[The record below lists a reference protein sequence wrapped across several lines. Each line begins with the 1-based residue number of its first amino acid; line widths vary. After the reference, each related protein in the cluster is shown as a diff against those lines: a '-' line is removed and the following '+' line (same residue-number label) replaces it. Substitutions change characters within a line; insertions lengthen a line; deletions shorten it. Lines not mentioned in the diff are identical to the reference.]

1 MEQILQNAHWIWTER
16 SGVNQYVEFR
26 RDFSLKEAPTQAR
39 LFISADNEY
48 AVYLNG
54 IFAGCD
60 QYDDFPMHKA
70 YDTIDL
76 TDLLRYG
83 ENRLE
88 IHAYHQGEGS
98 FQYLPG
104 PAGLIFALE
113 ADSLRLASDRE
124 VLARESALYLSGPM
138 EKVSSQLGFT
148 FHCDATRP
156 EQPWQPACLVA
167 ERAATALYP
176 RPVKRLEMGAPVKA
190 ILHSTGGYLLRGGDT
205 VAMEMQRAFLSP
217 DAEGAEGVY
226 TLFDLGQEEVG
237 LPCFHVIS
245 PESATLR
252 FGYGEHLEALR
263 PRTWVGGRNF
273 AFSFRVA
280 PGETEFTHYF
290 RRIAGRY
297 LMVFAPREVQ
307 VVSCTVVPMRYPVAR
322 RGVFRCQDSL
332 MNRIFE
338 ISRRTLENCM
348 HEHYE
353 DCPWREQALYAMD
366 SRNQMLCGYYA
377 FGEHD
382 FAAACLRLMA
392 ESQREDGLLE
402 ICAPAQ
408 ASLTIPSFG
417 LGWIFCLRDLALYT
431 GDRDTPRQLMP
442 TVKGLLGFFLG
453 RMENGLV
460 VTPREKC
467 YWNFYEWACGL
478 DDGWDYGRE
487 FDNVNGG
494 RLDAPLNLMLA
505 YALLCAAQLADWT
518 GDVAYAG
525 QLRALQAALNARC
538 NETFWAE
545 EAGLYRSFT
554 AVGDHFCELTQA
566 LALLSGAATGERA
579 KGLRQALADGAVA
592 IPTTLS
598 YALFKY
604 EALIADPAFRRAA
617 VEDCLHTWG
626 KMTLAGAT
634 SFWETIRG
642 AADFENAGSLCH
654 GWSAVPAWLWFE
666 GVLGVHPL
674 EPGFQAFAFDPMP
687 DFRGQA
693 VVPTPYG
700 EMQITGDT
708 ISYDRSLQKMQQP
721 DRG

>member
-1 MEQILQNAHWIWTER
+1 MRQIFQNAQWIWTAEA
-16 SGVNQYVEFR
+16 GVNQYVEFR
-26 RDFSLKEAPTQAR
+26 RDFFLEEVPAQAR

-48 AVYLNG
+48 VVYLNG
-54 IFAGCD
+54 VFAGCD
-60 QYDDFPMHKA
+60 QYDDFPMHKS
-70 YDTIDL
+70 YDEIDVSH
-76 TDLLRYG
+76 LLRAG

-113 ADSLRLASDRE
+113 AGSLRLVSGPDA
-124 VLARESALYLSGPM
+124 LARESALYTCGPM
-138 EKVSSQLGFT
+138 EKVSGQLGFT

-156 EQPWQPACLVA
+156 EQPWAAACVVDA
-167 ERAATALYP
+167 RAGTALYP
-176 RPVKRLEMGAPVKA
+176 RPVKRLEMGAPVKTV
-190 ILHSTGGYLLRGGDT
+190 LHSTGGYLLRGGDT

-217 DAEGAEGVY
+217 VAEGAEGAY
-226 TLFDLGQEEVG
+226 FLFDLGREEVG
-237 LPCFHVIS
+237 LPSFRVFS
-245 PESATLR
+245 AEEATLR
-252 FGYGEHLEALR
+252 FGYGEHLEDLR

-273 AFSFRVA
+273 AFSYRVA
-280 PGETEFTHYF
+280 PGETQFTHYF

-297 LMVFAPREVQ
+297 LMVFAPKGVQ
-307 VVSCTVVPMRYPVAR
+307 VLSCTVIPMTYPVSR
-322 RGVFRCQDSL
+322 RGSFRCGDSL
-332 MNRIFE
+332 MNRIFD
-338 ISRRTLENCM
+338 ISRQTLENCM

-366 SRNQMLCGYYA
+366 SRNQTLCGYYA

-392 ESQREDGLLE
+392 EGRRPDGLLE

-408 ASLTIPSFG
+408 SAITIPSFG

-431 GDRDTPRQLMP
+431 GDLDAPREMMP
-442 TVKGLLGFFLG
+442 TVRRLLGFFLN

-467 YWNFYEWACGL
+467 YWNFYEWAHGL

-487 FDNVNGG
+487 FDNVDGS
-494 RLDAPLNLMLA
+494 RLDAPINLMLS
-505 YALLCAAQLADWT
+505 YALFCAAQLANWT
-518 GDVAYAG
+518 GDIAYAED
-525 QLRALQAALNARC
+525 LRARQSALNVRC

-554 AVGDHFCELTQA
+554 AVPDHFCELTQA
-566 LALLSGAATGERA
+566 LALLSGAATGDRA
-579 KGLRQALADGAVA
+579 TALRRALAAGSIE

-604 EALIADPAFRRAA
+604 EAMIADPAFRRAA
-617 VEDCLHTWG
+617 VEDCLRTWG
-626 KMTLAGAT
+626 EMTLAGAT

-642 AADFENAGSLCH
+642 AADFDNAGSLCH

-666 GVLGVHPL
+666 GALGVHPL
-674 EPGFQAFAFDPMP
+674 EPGFRRFSFDPLP
-687 DFRGQA
+687 EIQAHA
-693 VVPTPYG
+693 VVPTPF
-700 EMQITGDT
+700 GDMHISGNT
-708 ISYDRSLQKMQQP
+708 ISYNRELQKLQQDP
-721 DRG
+721 RD